1 MISPSFLVGKCGWR
15 FWQAFGRGDWDIFAR
30 RDFFLHVMV
39 GGDGGVVRPKKLVGL
54 VGTVTDS
61 RLTLLQ
67 HHASS
72 RSKHSFLPQC
82 RNTRNLKWVC
92 EGRPQ
97 LLLCKFQKL
106 RPPTQMNLAVQYQPG
121 SKKIVADRGRHVE
134 SRSSNKPQRGNL
146 LTYSDLFMV
155 SPTYQ
160 LI

>member
-1 MISPSFLVGKCGWR
+1 MNFCVLGSDLMWFQHILMYNSWPSRCLSCDQPILPRWKVWTWR
-15 FWQAFGRGDWDIFAR
+15 FWKTFGRGGWGVVAR
-30 RDFFLHVMV
+30 RDIFLHAMV

-67 HHASS
+67 HHASP

-106 RPPTQMNLAVQYQPG
+106 RPPTQMKLAVP
-121 SKKIVADRGRHVE
+121 
-134 SRSSNKPQRGNL
+134 SNL
-146 LTYSDLFMV
+146 SL
-155 SPTYQ
+155 
-160 LI
+160 